1 MTKTNE
7 VFDISITIQE
17 GMLSFPGDTIPEI
30 ERIKEI
36 EKAGYNLSKMQV
48 SVHVGTHADAPTHFV
63 KGGKYI
69 DEIKPERFMGE
80 TQVIE
85 IKNEN
90 KITKAELKELEIK
103 SDKLLFKTFNS
114 EYLKEDSFNEN
125 FVYMTRQAA
134 EYLVDLG
141 VKLIG
146 IDYLTIESLTSKDFA
161 VHKLLLGNDVIIL
174 EAVNLIDIEPG
185 LYNLL
190 AFPLKLQNC
199 EASPIRAL
207 LTR

>member
-1 MTKTNE
+1 MIKADQI
-7 VFDISITIQE
+7 FDISITIKE
-17 GMLSFPGDTIPEI
+17 GMVSFPGDTVPKI

-63 KGGKYI
+63 EDGKYI

-85 IKNEN
+85 IKNNNE
-90 KITKAELKELEIK
+90 ITKTELEDKEIK
-103 SDKLLFKTFNS
+103 SDKLLFKTINS
-114 EYLKEDSFNEN
+114 EYLKEDTFNEN
-125 FVYMTRQAA
+125 FVYMTYQAA
-134 EYLVDLG
+134 EYLVKKG

-146 IDYLTIESLTSKDFA
+146 IDYLTIESLDNKDFA

-174 EAVNLIDIEPG
+174 EAVNLANIKPG

-207 LTR
+207 LTK